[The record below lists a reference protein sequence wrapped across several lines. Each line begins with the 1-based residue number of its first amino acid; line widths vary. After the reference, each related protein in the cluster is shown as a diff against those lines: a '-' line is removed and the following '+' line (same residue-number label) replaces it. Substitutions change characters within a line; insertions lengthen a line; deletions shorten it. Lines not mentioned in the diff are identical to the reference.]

1 MPDMLGS
8 SFLLFAGTSHPELSA
23 EVAKNLD
30 LKLGKVNIQRFPD
43 EEIDLQVLESVR
55 GRDAFVLQTIALDP
69 NNYLM
74 ELLILI
80 DALKRAS
87 VNSVNVVIPYFG
99 YCRQDRKAKPRCPI
113 TAKLVANLLEKA
125 GATRVLTIDLH
136 AAQVEG
142 FFDIPVDNI
151 HARSVLADVV
161 QSNVDKD
168 LIVVAPDAGSVK
180 LARDYANILQTD
192 FAVVDKIR
200 INSDEVEVVTIIG
213 DVKGKNVLLADD
225 ICSTASTIV
234 SAAKACREKG
244 AKRILAAVTH
254 GLFVGDAIE
263 KIEKSP
269 IDLFFVSNTIP
280 KTEKV
285 KNATKIRY
293 VSIASFLSKAIR
305 FVFSKESV
313 SSLTN

>member
-1 MPDMLGS
+1 MLNMLGS

-23 EVAKNLD
+23 EVAKNLG

-213 DVKGKNVLLADD
+213 DVEGKDVLLADD

-254 GLFVGDAIE
+254 GLFVGDAVE

-269 IDLFFVSNTIP
+269 IDLFFASNTIP
-280 KTEKV
+280 RNEKV